1 MPGADA
7 PAGPRRDGCKGRCPR
22 PTRTTALRV
31 PGLRKSHATPGAR
44 HPCTQHGPAPTTR
57 CPAATLALPASFF
70 MTRHLLPW
78 ATCVPRTH
86 RWRPPARVRLYLGQ
100 GRRLSRPCGR
110 ECALEACPPLGAG
123 PLAGRASAASLPL
136 LLCLSV
142 SSETGHPGGLRR
154 RLGTD
159 APPCRLRLPCA
170 GFAAVLGDVAA
181 PGPALATST
190 ALESQA
196 GGSQL
201 RAGASRAVGHSLG
214 LRAGVRPPAPR
225 EEPPEG
231 AGEWEPPHRTP
242 GVGRRPFSGPPEGHG
257 ALSPVRAG
265 WGPGTH
271 QAHVVTAGGAGAGRS
286 VRVQDPILK
295 ADSAG
300 HAAVGRGAAAA
311 LPPSA
316 ETDPASRT
324 FRPSPP

>member
-7 PAGPRRDGCKGRCPR
+7 PAGPRRDGCKGRCPC

-31 PGLRKSHATPGAR
+31 PGLRKSHAPPVPGTPA
-44 HPCTQHGPAPTTR
+44 PSTAPTTR

-201 RAGASRAVGHSLG
+201 RAGASRAAGHSLG
-214 LRAGVRPPAPR
+214 LHAEVRPPAPR

-231 AGEWEPPHRTP
+231 AGEREPPHRMP
-242 GVGRRPFSGPPEGHG
+242 GVGRRPFSGPPRGTAPCPLSG
-257 ALSPVRAG
+257 RGGGPALTRLMSSQ
-265 WGPGTH
+265 
-271 QAHVVTAGGAGAGRS
+271 QAAQ
-286 VRVQDPILK
+286 VQD
-295 ADSAG
+295 
-300 HAAVGRGAAAA
+300 AA
-311 LPPSA
+311 
-316 ETDPASRT
+316 
-324 FRPSPP
+324 

>member
-1 MPGADA
+1 MAARDGA
-7 PAGPRRDGCKGRCPR
+7 PAPRGQLRCASP
-22 PTRTTALRV
+22 AS
-31 PGLRKSHATPGAR
+31 GKATP
-44 HPCTQHGPAPTTR
+44 HR
-57 CPAATLALPASFF
+57 CPAPLHPARPGPHDAVPCRHPSPARLVLYDAT
-70 MTRHLLPW
+70 
-78 ATCVPRTH
+78 
-86 RWRPPARVRLYLGQ
+86 PPAVGYLCPQ
-100 GRRLSRPCGR
+100 DSQV
-110 ECALEACPPLGAG
+110 EAPSPGAAVSGAG
-123 PLAGRASAASLPL
+123 AKAVEAVRARVCPRGLSPAGRGAPGRQGLCGFPPSAPLPL
-136 LLCLSV
+136 SLVGNRAPRWPTTATGDGRPSV
-142 SSETGHPGGLRR
+142 
-154 RLGTD
+154 
-159 APPCRLRLPCA
+159 RLRLPCA

-201 RAGASRAVGHSLG
+201 RAGALRAAGHSLG

-231 AGEWEPPHRTP
+231 AGEREPPHRTP

-265 WGPGTH
+265 RGPGTH

-324 FRPSPP
+324 FRASPP